1 MRLWI
6 NDAYDVEFD
15 ELCCTR
21 RGKIPCLVRVMEAA
35 WGVNFGVTLRGL
47 EERTEAERDGSRGG
61 VV

>member
-1 MRLWI
+1 MSFG
-6 NDAYDVEFD
+6 VQE
-15 ELCCTR
+15 
-21 RGKIPCLVRVMEAA
+21 RGKIPCLVRMREAA